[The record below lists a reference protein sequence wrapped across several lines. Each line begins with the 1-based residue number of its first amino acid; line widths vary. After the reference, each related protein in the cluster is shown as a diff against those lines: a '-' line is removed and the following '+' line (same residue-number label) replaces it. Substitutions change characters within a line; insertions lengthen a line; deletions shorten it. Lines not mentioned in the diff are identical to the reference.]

1 MTRLLAQEGSL
12 ESASA
17 SSASTAATVAA
28 GAAASAIP
36 QTAVTPGTMSPMV
49 VMGAA
54 RAVAHGM
61 NKALV
66 TAAGSAMVA
75 ALAEKYGED
84 GTGYTVTD
92 LGNATRL
99 L

>member
-1 MTRLLAQEGSL
+1 MSRLLAQQGTL

-17 SSASTAATVAA
+17 SSGATAATVAA

-75 ALAEKYGED
+75 ALAEKYAEEGI
-84 GTGYTVTD
+84 GYDVTD
-92 LGNATRL
+92 LGNAVRL
-99 L
+99 A